1 MLETL
6 SRYGAQAAIAS
17 GILSI
22 IGTIFLVAFFVVEA
36 PAILE
41 SGNTEQWLPLG
52 RTNDALVGLTALA
65 AIPLAARLHLIW
77 RGRTEGISSA
87 AFPIAIVALLGT
99 GVTQL
104 VYAANMI
111 SSATQTI
118 LIGPLFAGTGVWLL
132 AVNAGHAVPSLRGR
146 LSSVGIVAGVG
157 YALLLVTT
165 LAYVTSG
172 SSDPAVA
179 FQNPLFGITA
189 ALGFLGAYVG
199 YPVWTIWLGRGL
211 LRSETGDEARAPQG
225 A

>member
-41 SGNTEQWLPLG
+41 SGTTEQWLPLG

-65 AIPLAARLHLIW
+65 AIPLAARLHLTW
-77 RGRTEGISSA
+77 RGREEGISSA
-87 AFPIAIVALLGT
+87 AFAIAIVAFLGT

-104 VYAANMI
+104 VYAANVI

-132 AVNAGHAVPSLRGR
+132 AVNAGRAVPSLRGR
-146 LSSVGIVAGVG
+146 LRSVGIVAGVG

-179 FQNPLFGITA
+179 FQNPVFAVA
-189 ALGFLGAYVG
+189 AGLGFLGGYVG
-199 YPVWTIWLGRGL
+199 YPAWAIWLGRRL
-211 LRSETGDEARAPQG
+211 LRGETGDKARAPQ
-225 A
+225 AA

>member
-1 MLETL
+1 MVDRLAG
-6 SRYGAQAAIAS
+6 YGGRAAIAS

-65 AIPLAARLHLIW
+65 AIPLAARLHLTW
-77 RGRTEGISSA
+77 RGRKEGISSA
-87 AFPIAIVALLGT
+87 AFAIAIVALLGT

-111 SSATQTI
+111 SSGTQTI
-118 LIGPLFAGTGVWLL
+118 LIGPLFAGTGAWLL
-132 AVNAGHAVPSLRGR
+132 AVNAGRAVPSLRGR
-146 LSSVGIVAGVG
+146 LRSVGIVAGAG
-157 YALLLVTT
+157 YVLLLVTT

-199 YPVWTIWLGRGL
+199 YPVWAIWLGRGL
-211 LRSETGDEARAPQG
+211 LRGETGDEARAPQV